1 MARGLIVTKRPRSDP
16 LPDRPIVFPPFKELH
31 LELLEHKRKLR
42 KGLPLIPVQ
51 VKRGLNTNNIE
62 NYDNLQPH
70 QPHQPHQL
78 NQPQSVY
85 APPKNIEPIQKPNEE
100 DRRGESDA
108 NRTDDE
114 KRMNRKERRRLRK
127 EELRRKKRRHRSVEP
142 DDDEEDDVVASLIG
156 VPKTKKKVTEHYS
169 EDGFDLEGSDDEFDE
184 SDMSGG
190 SGGSDEEEEGV
201 SDDESIIE
209 KDVEVEKEKED
220 DPYAG
225 LTPEEREEKEKEE
238 YIWRFRILKK
248 KYKNAEEQIPS
259 FNEFSDLQTM
269 KRTYDRT
276 VRELYLDDAVESY
289 RGYLMGGSIVIEF
302 ACTQWFDVDLGGFT
316 IHQTKMMYKYDRLL
330 IELGEKS
337 YNQWGSTIPVEV
349 RLLLMILFQAGLFY
363 MAKIVTS
370 RFGTTM
376 ADLFRSVSGMPPP
389 AEEIK
394 EAAKKDEGNGG
405 PPARKMRGP
414 SVKPADLRRTTE
426 VEDEQEDE

>member
-1 MARGLIVTKRPRSDP
+1 MTRGLIVTKRPRSDP
-16 LPDRPIVFPPFKELH
+16 LPDRPVNFPSFKELH

-42 KGLPLIPVQ
+42 KGLPLIPMIVKKGVNVDNVSENFEPSQRVQ
-51 VKRGLNTNNIE
+51 GVQPSQVQAPTQVPPPRVQSSQLPVDVKVPSEDERSERG
-62 NYDNLQPH
+62 
-70 QPHQPHQL
+70 
-78 NQPQSVY
+78 S
-85 APPKNIEPIQKPNEE
+85 
-100 DRRGESDA
+100 S
-108 NRTDDE
+108 
-114 KRMNRKERRRLRK
+114 RKERRRLER
-127 EELRRKKRRHRSVEP
+127 EERRRKKKKSKRYHNTSE
-142 DDDEEDDVVASLIG
+142 DDDDIVASLIG
-156 VPKTKKKVTEHYS
+156 NPKPKKIVKEGYS
-169 EDGFDLEGSDDEFDE
+169 DDGFDLEGSSDSDDG
-184 SDMSGG
+184 SGG
-190 SGGSDEEEEGV
+190 SGGEEDVLSEDDLAG
-201 SDDESIIE
+201 SDDESVIE

-248 KYKNAEEQIPS
+248 KYKNAEDQIPS

-289 RGYLMGGSIVIEF
+289 RGYLMGGSIIIEF

-394 EAAKKDEGNGG
+394 EAAKKEDGSG
-405 PPARKMRGP
+405 PPAKKMRGP
-414 SVKPADLRRTTE
+414 SVKPADLRRATE
-426 VEDEQEDE
+426 VEDEQEDS

>member
-1 MARGLIVTKRPRSDP
+1 MTRGLIVTKRPRSDP
-16 LPDRPIVFPPFKELH
+16 LPDRPVNFPSFKELH

-42 KGLPLIPVQ
+42 KGLPLIPMQ
-51 VKRGLNTNNIE
+51 IKKGLNA
-62 NYDNLQPH
+62 DNVTETFEPPPREHTQPTSQPAFQPQPQPH
-70 QPHQPHQL
+70 PSRQPSQTTLHDIK
-78 NQPQSVY
+78 
-85 APPKNIEPIQKPNEE
+85 APSE
-100 DRRGESDA
+100 DERSERGSS
-108 NRTDDE
+108 
-114 KRMNRKERRRLRK
+114 RKERRRLEK
-127 EELRRKKRRHRSVEP
+127 EERKRKKKKSKRYHNTS
-142 DDDEEDDVVASLIG
+142 EEDDSNDIVASLIG
-156 VPKTKKKVTEHYS
+156 NPKPKKMIKEGYS
-169 EDGFDLEGSDDEFDE
+169 DDGFDLEGSSDGEDDIDEDDEEDVL
-184 SDMSGG
+184 
-190 SGGSDEEEEGV
+190 SDEDLLDG
-201 SDDESIIE
+201 SDDESVIE

-289 RGYLMGGSIVIEF
+289 RGYLMGGSIIIEF

-394 EAAKKDEGNGG
+394 EAAKKEEGSG
-405 PPARKMRGP
+405 PPAKKMRGP

-426 VEDEQEDE
+426 VEDEQEDS